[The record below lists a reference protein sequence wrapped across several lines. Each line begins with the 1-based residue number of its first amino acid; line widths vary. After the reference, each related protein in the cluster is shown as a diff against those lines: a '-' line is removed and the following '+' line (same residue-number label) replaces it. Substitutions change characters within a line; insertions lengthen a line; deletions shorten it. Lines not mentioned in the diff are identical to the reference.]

1 MDQGPPLIRLA
12 VFGQPVAQSLSPRIH
27 RLFAGQAGLEVD
39 YTAIEATPET
49 FAAKVGELA
58 ARDARGCNIT
68 LPFKYDAWRLAASC
82 SEEASRAEAA
92 NTLVFTEPG
101 WFADNT
107 DGGGLVDDLEIKLG
121 FELQGKRLCLLGAGG
136 AARGVLAALLKRKPE
151 SLVIANRTGDKAVEL
166 AARHADLGP
175 ATGCSLHRLEAAGPF
190 DLLVNATSLGHRG
203 AHPELDPG
211 LFRKDGLCYDMNYGA
226 ASKPLETHCSAL
238 GIEYSDGL
246 GMLVGQAARSFRIW
260 TGHAPDTGPVLEVL
274 RASARE

>member
-1 MDQGPPLIRLA
+1 MDQGPPVIRLA

-27 RLFAGQAGLEVD
+27 RLVAGQAGLEVD

-136 AARGVLAALLKRKPE
+136 AARGERASELRRPPGTLPNPLPPAATRGEAPARNRQHPPPSACSHAKRGTAQRSP
-151 SLVIANRTGDKAVEL
+151 SS
-166 AARHADLGP
+166 LGP
-175 ATGCSLHRLEAAGPF
+175 PS
-190 DLLVNATSLGHRG
+190 
-203 AHPELDPG
+203 
-211 LFRKDGLCYDMNYGA
+211 
-226 ASKPLETHCSAL
+226 
-238 GIEYSDGL
+238 
-246 GMLVGQAARSFRIW
+246 
-260 TGHAPDTGPVLEVL
+260 
-274 RASARE
+274 